1 VNQITLTLRDY
12 MDQDDGWGREDGRA
26 VFLKLL
32 AAVEAHP
39 GVVRFG
45 LDLTGVRRL
54 DASFPRES
62 FVALAKRFCG
72 EKAFALRGPLDPD
85 NEDNIDAAARKRQ
98 MPLVTREGADWR
110 VLGPEPSPGLQPV
123 FAAAMR
129 QGEVTTAE
137 LIRPPYELGS
147 ANNVSNKLRQLAEA
161 GYLLRRE
168 DASASGGKE
177 FRYLAPC

>member
-1 VNQITLTLRDY
+1 MKEITLSLRQY

-32 AAVEAHP
+32 QAVEANP
-39 GVVRFG
+39 GVCRFG

-98 MPLVTREGADWR
+98 MPLVTREGSDWR
-110 VLGPEPSPGLQPV
+110 VLGPEPSPGLRPV

-137 LIRPPYELGS
+137 LIRPPHDLGS

-161 GYLLRRE
+161 GYLVRRE
-168 DASASGGKE
+168 DASPSGGKE
-177 FRYLAPC
+177 YRYLAPC

>member
-1 VNQITLTLRDY
+1 

-26 VFLKLL
+26 VFLRLL
-32 AAVEAHP
+32 GAVEAHP
-39 GVVRFG
+39 GVCRFG
-45 LDLTGVRRL
+45 LDLAGVHRL
-54 DASFPRES
+54 DSSFPRES

-72 EKAFALRGPLDPD
+72 EKSFALRGPLDPD

-98 MPLVTREGADWR
+98 MPLVTRNGSEWR
-110 VLGPEPSPGLQPV
+110 VLGPEPSPGLKPV
-123 FAAAMR
+123 FEAAMSR
-129 QGEVTTAE
+129 GEVTTAE
-137 LIRPPYELGS
+137 LIRTPYEMGS

-177 FRYLAPC
+177 YRYLAPC